1 MIDILCGKQRVL
13 KYISMFIRNEIS
25 LFALLTLYHRFVL
38 KLLLDDYSS
47 LEDFGL
53 DLPQDVLCDEYGL
66 RLVPEAVDP
75 VIFSGIF
82 WVIDDDLQLL
92 MFGIPCDERG
102 NIVGTSAV
110 QPNSRSGKTYNH
122 KITWETVVATDPI
135 HKPYNK
141 HPYNY
146 FPRGRV
152 EIDNRCAVIFIN
164 PHINQPDIVDEIK
177 LKFGL
182 GNHKI
187 TKIRIVEDNSA
198 HYQCL
203 FDWEY

>member
-1 MIDILCGKQRVL
+1 ML
-13 KYISMFIRNEIS
+13 KWQ
-25 LFALLTLYHRFVL
+25 
-38 KLLLDDYSS
+38 LDDYSS
-47 LEDFGL
+47 PGGFGL
-53 DLPQDVLCDEYGL
+53 DLPQDIFYDEYGL

-82 WVIDDDLQLL
+82 WVIDDDRQLL

-102 NIVGTSAV
+102 NIVGTPAL

-122 KITWETVVATDPI
+122 KITWETVVATDLI

-152 EIDNRCAVIFIN
+152 EIANRCAVIFLN
-164 PHINQPDIVDEIK
+164 PYINQPDIVDEIK

-182 GNHKI
+182 VNHKI
-187 TKIRIVEDNSA
+187 TKIRIVEDNSF
-198 HYQCL
+198 HYQSL
-203 FDWEY
+203 LGREE